1 MATLFSIKDEYL
13 AFYEMATTAID
24 EAQDAVELDKA
35 INAFKDT
42 LESIKGELST
52 KAEGYVAVLDRL
64 KQEQKRAK
72 EIKDKYSTIEQNRKD
87 AIARINATLMMV
99 TDEMDMTEMPAGD
112 VSIKIVKNGGQL
124 PMEIT
129 GDVPDNMA
137 KVTIEPDNAKIRA
150 YLESEEGKDC
160 EWAHFKERG
169 RHIVVK

>member
-1 MATLFSIKDEYL
+1 MTLFSIKNEYL
-13 AFYEMATTAID
+13 EFYEMATTAID

-99 TDEMDMTEMPAGD
+99 MDEMDMKELPAGD

-129 GDVPDNMA
+129 GDVPDNMT
-137 KVTIEPDNAKIRA
+137 KVTIEPDKTKIREF
-150 YLESEEGKDC
+150 LESEDGKDC
-160 EWAHFKERG
+160 EWAKLGERG
-169 RHIVVK
+169 RHIVIR

>member
-99 TDEMDMTEMPAGD
+99 MDEMDMKEMPAGD

-129 GDVPDNMA
+129 GDVPDNMT
-137 KVTIEPDNAKIRA
+137 KVTIEPDNAKIREF
-150 YLESEEGKDC
+150 LESEEGKDC

-169 RHIVVK
+169 RHIVVR